1 MRFLRDLFRPERR
14 WKGERALVPV
24 ESCYQILDKLLLLV
38 GVVWLIGLSLVLRQA
53 PNLITVSPLVLP
65 GLVLQFLMILAAF
78 TRGLG
83 FLPRVSLL
91 LFDMYYMMMATSVMV
106 GPTPNWAFMIMIEVL
121 VATLIFGMRTGL
133 IVLVFV
139 IGSNALV
146 GWGWVI
152 GYLPIFMPSRAAAL
166 SLTDPTRAQVW
177 ARFVV
182 MSAGAALLVV
192 VIIWYVLGELEKRL
206 RGKKAALAE
215 ANRMLERLA
224 VEQEHRVRAEEGRL
238 IAEREARELQK
249 FDALGRM
256 ASGVA
261 HDFNNALC
269 VIKCWSGMLADD
281 PTADAATMREALG
294 EIKRASVNA
303 EQLTSH
309 LLAYSRSDVGRREVA
324 SLTSV
329 IQHDCRTLSRILP
342 KNIVVV
348 TQLGEEVHVPL
359 GTGQLQELLLNLAIN
374 ARDAMPQGGRLII
387 QAGPETL
394 HAATHSRSPGRYARL
409 TVTDT
414 GTGMDETIQAR
425 IFEPF
430 FTTKGPGRGTG
441 LGLSMVFGLVSG
453 AGGSIKVQ
461 SRLGEGSSFTIMLPA
476 VDPDEAASELRVPT
490 VLTPMRC
497 RVLVVDKQLEIGM
510 LIERILTQDG
520 FPCVRVSEG
529 QAALREFS
537 VAGSRF
543 GLLIVQGVLPEVST
557 EEIIAAARQRN
568 PLCKIIILSAPSM
581 DAKLVGDLES
591 GVYHLLHKPFDQNQ
605 LRRVVTEAMISENE
619 NTKLA

>member
-1 MRFLRDLFRPERR
+1 M
-14 WKGERALVPV
+14 PV
-24 ESCYQILDKLLLLV
+24 ESCYQILDRLLLLV
-38 GVVWLIGLSLVLRQA
+38 GLVWLTGLSLVLRQA
-53 PNLITVSPLVLP
+53 PNLIHVSPLVLP
-65 GLVLQFLMILAAF
+65 GLVLQCMLILTSF
-78 TRGLG
+78 MRGLG
-83 FLPRVSLL
+83 FMPRVSLL
-91 LFDMYYMMMATSVMV
+91 LFNIYYMMMATSVMV

-121 VATLIFGMRTGL
+121 IATLFFGMRTGL
-133 IVLVFV
+133 IVLVCV
-139 IGSNALV
+139 ISSNALI
-146 GWGWVI
+146 GWGWVT
-152 GYLPIFMPSRAAAL
+152 GYLPIFVPSRAAAL

-192 VIIWYVLGELEKRL
+192 VIIWYVLGELEKRM
-206 RGKKAALAE
+206 RSKKAALAE

-309 LLAYSRSDVGRREVA
+309 LLAFSRSDVARREVA

-329 IQHDCRTLSRILP
+329 VQHDCRTLSRILP

-348 TQLGEEVHVPL
+348 TQLGEDVHVPL

-394 HAATHSRSPGRYARL
+394 PAATHSRSPGRYARL

-453 AGGSIKVQ
+453 AGGSIRVQ
-461 SRLGEGSSFTIMLPA
+461 SKPGEGSSFTILLPA
-476 VDPDEAASELRVPT
+476 VDPDEAAGEQSVPS

-497 RVLVVDKQLEIGM
+497 RALVVEKQPEIGM

-520 FPCVRVSEG
+520 FPCVRASEG
-529 QAALREFS
+529 QAALRELN

-543 GLLIVQGVLPEVST
+543 GLLVVQGVLPEVSA
-557 EEIIAAARQRN
+557 EEIIATARQRN
-568 PLCKIIILSAPSM
+568 PLCKIIILSAPAM
-581 DAKLVGDLES
+581 DQQLVSDLES

-605 LRRVVTEAMISENE
+605 LRRVVTEAMMSG
-619 NTKLA
+619 NTTQKLA